1 MEQTAF
7 LTLPTTRSYIDFE
20 EMSTNKPFL
29 QANTEEFTFQEIRK
43 DHTIPCFAKDNEPL
57 ISHCDFIDATTGIIS
72 DLFKGEII
80 LSPNI
85 RLSHPIKGRIPEA
98 KDKAAKDLLEHE
110 KTLYYERMAFIIE
123 VPTISTDVAGNR
135 LNLTIGGVKAYS
147 QDNLYNKKGAD
158 EHFKVFIGF
167 QNKVCTNLCVSTDGF
182 KADLTVRDMQELQ
195 NAIYCLLQQHDSGR
209 QIAQLKSLANYHLTE
224 NQFVQLIG
232 RCKLYNYL
240 PAKVKADIHPLLFG
254 DTQIS
259 TVCKDYYKD
268 EAFCRSDDGSIN
280 LWKLYNLFTGA
291 NKSSYIDTFLDRSL
305 NAYQFTEQV
314 KFALGNQR
322 HSWFL
327 S

>member
-1 MEQTAF
+1 MSHTELMALQHSRT
-7 LTLPTTRSYIDFE
+7 YIDYE
-20 EMSTNKPFL
+20 EVSTAKPFL
-29 QANTEEFTFQEIRK
+29 QANTEEFSFQEIRK

-57 ISHCDFIDATTGIIS
+57 ISHCDFIDATTEIIT
-72 DLFKGEII
+72 DLFKGETI

-147 QDNLYNKKGAD
+147 LDNLYNKKGAD

-182 KADLTVRDMQELQ
+182 KADLTVRNMQELH
-195 NAIYCLLQQHDSGR
+195 NAIYSLLQQHDAAR
-209 QIAQLKSLANYHLTE
+209 QIAQLKSLANYQLTE
-224 NQFVQLIG
+224 RQFVQLIG

-240 PAKVKADIHPLLFG
+240 PAQVKADIYPLQFG

-259 TVCKDYYKD
+259 AIYKDYYKD
-268 EAFCRSDDGSIN
+268 ESFCRSDDGSIN
-280 LWKLYNLFTGA
+280 LWRLYNLFTGA

-305 NAYQFTEQV
+305 NAYQFTEQI